1 MTPTDRSTPPKTA
14 VPAKMP
20 VSDIAVKAKT
30 GRTWAQWCA
39 LLDKEKAGEKSHKEI
54 AALLETKFAVGEW
67 WCQMVTVGYERSRGK
82 RAVNQTTRGFSASV
96 SRTIA
101 SSAAKAHKAWTDAEI
116 RAKWLAG
123 QRFTVR
129 TSTAGKALRITW
141 PDETNVDVT
150 ITARGKDK
158 CVLAVQ
164 HDKLKSAAAVRGA
177 KSFWSQ
183 RLDTLRDTL
192 ER

>member
-1 MTPTDRSTPPKTA
+1 
-14 VPAKMP
+14 MP

-30 GRTWAQWCA
+30 GRTWAQWCT

-54 AALLETKFAVGEW
+54 SALLESKYEVGEW

-101 SSAAKAHKAWTDAEI
+101 SSAAKAHKAWTDDEI
-116 RAKWLAG
+116 RA
-123 QRFTVR
+123 
-129 TSTAGKALRITW
+129 GKSLRITW

-150 ITARGKDK
+150 ITPRGKDK

>member
-1 MTPTDRSTPPKTA
+1 VIPTDQTTRVKNA
-14 VPAKMP
+14 APAKMP

-30 GRTWAQWCA
+30 GRTWAQWCT
-39 LLDKEKAGEKSHKEI
+39 LLDKERAGEMSHKEL
-54 AALLETKFAVGEW
+54 AVLLETKFSVGEW
-67 WCQMVTVGYERSRGK
+67 WCQMVTVGYERARGK

-101 SSAAKAHKAWTDAEI
+101 ASAAKAHKAWTDAAT
-116 RAKWLAG
+116 RAQWLAG

-129 TSTAGKALRITW
+129 ASTAGKSLRITW

-177 KSFWSQ
+177 KSFWSE
-183 RLDTLRDTL
+183 RLDALRDTL
-192 ER
+192 ES